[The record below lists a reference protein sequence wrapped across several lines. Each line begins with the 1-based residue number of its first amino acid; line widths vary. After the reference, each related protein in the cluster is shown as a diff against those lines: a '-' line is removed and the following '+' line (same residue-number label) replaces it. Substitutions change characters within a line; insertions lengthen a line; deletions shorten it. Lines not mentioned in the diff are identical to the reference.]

1 MAKNIKIEYE
11 NGVADCYITQRT
23 EDLHIPSLGFT
34 TEEEAELA
42 IAVAKTLKAYNKDI
56 TNLGNIMPYVLRV
69 LGIRNGWTE

>member
-1 MAKNIKIEYE
+1 MAKNIKIEYK

-23 EDLHIPSLGFT
+23 DDLHIPSLGFT

-42 IAVAKTLKAYNKDI
+42 IAVAKTLKVYNKDI
-56 TNLGNIMPYVLRV
+56 TNLGNIMLYVLRV